1 MNINADFAA
10 AAGGKGF
17 PRSLGTFLLNPYF
30 HAVALFRLSALLY
43 RGHLEPLA
51 KIVWCLNRVLYHV
64 DLDYKAKLAPGFST
78 RPRPRR
84 CHWRRSCQRGAA
96 HSVSGRDHRRLPWT
110 SSRRWSGGGL
120 LATPFWER
128 RYRVH
133 ELLRFRADIHWGRC
147 DCEGGSNSHEG
158 RWVWREDINGGCLC
172 RLLA

>member
-10 AAGGKGF
+10 AAGGKCF
-17 PRSLGTFLLNPYF
+17 PRSLGTFLLSPCF

-64 DLDYKAKLAPGFST
+64 DLDYKAKLAPGF
-78 RPRPRR
+78 RLV
-84 CHWRRSCQRGAA
+84 HGLGVVIGAGV
-96 HSVSGRDHRRLPWT
+96 VSEGPLTVYQGVTIGGSHGRHREDGR
-110 SSRRWSGGGL
+110 GGL

-158 RWVWREDINGGCLC
+158 RWAWREDINGGCLC